1 MKRCSIGL
9 FVVLFSGLGV
19 LYAWARLRS
28 EMRGTGD
35 AGLVIIEGPQKHLV
49 TPEMLEATGKMT
61 KQVAPAFQAEA
72 TNGKTYRLDEVT
84 SEKPLVLTFIKD
96 GCPCSRAAEPFF
108 DRLYAAYK
116 DEVRFLG
123 VIDAD
128 TSRAKEWAREN
139 RVPFPVLA
147 DPESRIVHA

>member
-72 TNGKTYRLDEVT
+72 TNGKTYRLEFCKVRST
-84 SEKPLVLTFIKD
+84 PVEPRHAH
-96 GCPCSRAAEPFF
+96 RASPIE
-108 DRLYAAYK
+108 
-116 DEVRFLG
+116 
-123 VIDAD
+123 
-128 TSRAKEWAREN
+128 
-139 RVPFPVLA
+139 
-147 DPESRIVHA
+147 